1 MKSRGKGTIALIVLF
16 GLAAPPARA
25 GKKEPPSLS
34 QEFSH
39 PSGAFSFRT
48 PESWVLKTPGP
59 DTLEAWGQ
67 GMGVRFVFRKEESG
81 FDSLHVTCMLERLA
95 EPMQT
100 EPRVIYE
107 YDFVEGLL
115 GERRVLDSAFA
126 VSYDRPVRGH
136 RQWRQRN
143 VTVVGAGQSLC
154 LVAYVPLETWKRS
167 SQARDLLNAVLASVT
182 FH

>member
-1 MKSRGKGTIALIVLF
+1 MKGAITLLGLFVLSSSS
-16 GLAAPPARA
+16 AWA
-25 GKKEPPSLS
+25 GKKAPPSLS
-34 QEFSH
+34 QEFAH
-39 PSGAFSFRT
+39 PTGAFTFKT
-48 PESWVLKTPGP
+48 PESWTLKTPGP
-59 DTLEAWGQ
+59 EIMEAWGQ
-67 GMGVRFVFRKEESG
+67 GMGVRLVFRSEESG
-81 FDSLHVTCMLERLA
+81 FDSFHVTCMLERLA

-100 EPRVIYE
+100 EPRVRYE

-154 LVAYVPLETWKRS
+154 LVAYAPLDVWKKS

>member
-1 MKSRGKGTIALIVLF
+1 MKGAITLLGLFVLSS
-16 GLAAPPARA
+16 PPAWA
-25 GKKEPPSLS
+25 GKKAPPSLP
-34 QEFSH
+34 QEFAH
-39 PSGAFSFRT
+39 PTGAFTFKT
-48 PESWVLKTPGP
+48 PESWTLKTPGP
-59 DTLEAWGQ
+59 ETMEAWGQ
-67 GMGVRFVFRKEESG
+67 GMGVRFLFRNEESG

-100 EPRVIYE
+100 EPRVLYE

-154 LVAYVPLETWKRS
+154 LVAYAPLDVWKKS